1 MLTALNNILDN
12 SINSLGFN
20 SSKELSR
27 FALVRTLTPIK
38 TIKAFSNGISE
49 IHRTTIVKNL
59 QKLFEDEF
67 CLHAQLLNLP
77 DILNDN
83 RFKYTAIIDSTLL
96 RRWSK
101 KVYGCSIRYN
111 YIERHSKLYQE
122 QINSCIYHEKKGIYT
137 IYTTIK
143 PLDKKSTYVFI
154 EIIEFLFRINI
165 RTVVGDTFITTK
177 KIFERRSSN

>member
-1 MLTALNNILDN
+1 MLPALNNILDN
-12 SINSLGFN
+12 SINSLGFGC
-20 SSKELSR
+20 SKELSK

-38 TIKAFSNGISE
+38 TIKAFSSGISK

-67 CLHAQLLNLP
+67 YLHTQLFNLP
-77 DILNDN
+77 DILDDN

-101 KVYGCSIRYN
+101 KVYGCSVRYN

-122 QINSCIYHEKKGIYT
+122 QINSCIYHEKKGFTQYT
-137 IYTTIK
+137 
-143 PLDKKSTYVFI
+143 LQ
-154 EIIEFLFRINI
+154 
-165 RTVVGDTFITTK
+165 
-177 KIFERRSSN
+177 